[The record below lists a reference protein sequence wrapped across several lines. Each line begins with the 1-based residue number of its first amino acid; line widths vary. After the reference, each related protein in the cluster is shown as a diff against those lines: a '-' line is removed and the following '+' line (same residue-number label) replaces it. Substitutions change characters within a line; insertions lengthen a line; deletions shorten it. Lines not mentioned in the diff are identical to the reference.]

1 MEVQVATTCKC
12 GEIHER
18 FSEPRNS
25 TELEY
30 RTLSRRCYCRSCR
43 QRRALLEMRQC
54 PLYTYWW
61 GRGKK
66 PALGC
71 QRKVET
77 GTNCYGHDCLRLLL
91 GPWWHELQA
100 NRKFLPLP
108 PASLLCFCALCQ
120 HNFTVNKVT
129 KWQRRNKFT
138 NS

>member
-43 QRRALLEMRQC
+43 QRRGLLEMRQC

-61 GRGKK
+61 RRGKK

-71 QRKVET
+71 QRKVEPTAMATIASCYCWDHGDTNYKQT
-77 GTNCYGHDCLRLLL
+77 GSSYPCLQHLRCAFVFSVSITLLTSQL
-91 GPWWHELQA
+91 I
-100 NRKFLPLP
+100 
-108 PASLLCFCALCQ
+108 
-120 HNFTVNKVT
+120 